1 MVRQLQSP
9 DFLSKKPKMDTGEK
23 DSTFS
28 NCSYGNRMSVCRR
41 MKLDPHLSPFSKVNY
56 KLIKDFSIRAE
67 TLKLPEGKVE
77 SMRQGTGTGEGL

>member
-1 MVRQLQSP
+1 
-9 DFLSKKPKMDTGEK
+9 
-23 DSTFS
+23 
-28 NCSYGNRMSVCRR
+28 MSVCRR